1 MQGRLDPVETQLK
14 QDRRG
19 IGADLKNKSKVIV
32 SSEERRNRRKALR
45 ETESVEKEKVLSKK
59 ARKAL
64 AKAER
69 EREHA
74 LAAAFY
80 REFWPENV

>member
-1 MQGRLDPVETQLK
+1 MGLSCKYVSYLLDEL
-14 QDRRG
+14 
-19 IGADLKNKSKVIV
+19 II
-32 SSEERRNRRKALR
+32 SEHGSGFGVHVLSVVFCEFYEQ
-45 ETESVEKEKVLSKK
+45 ETEGGEKKKVLTKK

-69 EREHA
+69 EREQA
-74 LAAAFY
+74 VAAAFY